1 MLPKSWIADAVAKDS
16 STWFVGLDTM
26 TRRLNPS
33 ERFSKMSYSLL
44 GTSTNDT
51 AIVLYPRSFAKSLR
65 TCPVVT
71 RSKLFNLFRKWETL
85 V

>member
-16 STWFVGLDTM
+16 STWFIGLDTM
-26 TRRLNPS
+26 TRRLNLP
-33 ERFSKMSYSLL
+33 ERFSKTSYSLS
-44 GTSTNDT
+44 GTSTDDT
-51 AIVLYPRSFAKSLR
+51 AIIPYLRSFAKSLR
-65 TCPVVT
+65 TRPVVT